1 MKLKEIIFKD
11 KRVIEEL
18 SRIKASYKEVEIYW
32 EEIVAYFN
40 QLQAND
46 IYESGIIPSLERRSD
61 NSIYYLFRFSSTK
74 DVLKQY
80 KSINFIYNFLSPMF
94 NNPNYNSANIFEVMK
109 NGTSWELKN
118 KDNIERFLTS
128 FFINNNFKKDLFI
141 FGEHGSGKTY
151 FSSAIV
157 NELVAK
163 NKRVA
168 FINTIKACQYLRQD
182 RAKESEFIDD
192 LINVDLLIIDD
203 LGKEP
208 TNKYFSWFSL
218 EVIYSILIG
227 RQIASKKTVINSN
240 LSIERY
246 LNLIQQTEELS
257 NSYGIVDRIR
267 EYFKNNTITIIA
279 NENIRKLQ

>member
-32 EEIVAYFN
+32 EEVVAYFN

-46 IYESGIIPSLERRSD
+46 IYDSGIIPSLKRRAD
-61 NSIYYLFRFSSTK
+61 NSIYYLFNFSSSD

-94 NNPNYNSANIFEVMK
+94 NNPAYNKANIFQVMK
-109 NGTSWELKN
+109 NATSWELEN
-118 KDNIERFLTS
+118 KDNIERFLSS
-128 FFINNNFKKDLFI
+128 FFINNNFNKDLFI
-141 FGEHGSGKTY
+141 FGEFGSGKTY

-182 RAKESEFIDD
+182 RSKESEFIED
-192 LINVDLLIIDD
+192 LIDIDLLIIDD

-208 TNKYFSWFSL
+208 TNKYYSWFSL

-227 RQIASKKTVINSN
+227 RQISGKKTLINSN
-240 LSIERY
+240 LTIDKY
-246 LNLIQQTEELS
+246 LSLIQQTEVLS
-257 NSYGIVDRIR
+257 NSYGIVDRMR
-267 EYFKNNTITIIA
+267 EYFKNNTISIIA
-279 NENIRKLQ
+279 NGNIRKEQ